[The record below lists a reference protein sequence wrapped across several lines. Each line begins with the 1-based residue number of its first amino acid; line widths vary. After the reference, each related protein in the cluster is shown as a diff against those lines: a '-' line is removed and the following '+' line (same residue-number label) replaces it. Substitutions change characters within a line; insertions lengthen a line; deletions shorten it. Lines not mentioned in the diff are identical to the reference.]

1 MSVLVVSKIFRS
13 FVNTLTLDD
22 KYSVDKTENLT
33 QPIQMQLSKKLEV
46 FSEVFTAFLKNTF
59 NFEHFEKNYDS

>member
-1 MSVLVVSKIFRS
+1 MSVLVVSKIFRQ
-13 FVNTLTLDD
+13 FVNKLTPDD
-22 KYSVDKTENLT
+22 KYSVDNTENLT